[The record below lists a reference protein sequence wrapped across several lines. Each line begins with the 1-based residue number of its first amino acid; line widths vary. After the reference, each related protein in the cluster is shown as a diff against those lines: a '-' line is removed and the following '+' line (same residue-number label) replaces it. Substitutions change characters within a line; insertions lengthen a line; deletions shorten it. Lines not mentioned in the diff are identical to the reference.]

1 MVEETLAEYLKRVM
15 KQKNLKTADVV
26 QASGFSQSYIDRLLN
41 GTITNLKVETIA
53 ILARALDVDGV
64 ELFTAAYGKPQEH
77 KSVDLLAL
85 ADTISK
91 VILNPT
97 LVELVQTTAKLDSRH
112 QQALLDTARVM
123 VKSNKKSKK
132 NHN

>member
-1 MVEETLAEYLKRVM
+1 VEETLSEYLKRVM
-15 KQKNLKTADVV
+15 QQKNLKTADVV

-91 VILNPT
+91 VILNPV
-97 LVELVQTTAKLDSRH
+97 LAELIQNAAKLESRH
-112 QQALLDTARVM
+112 QQALLGTAREM
-123 VKSNKKSKK
+123 VKNHKNKKSHK
-132 NHN
+132 

>member
-1 MVEETLAEYLKRVM
+1 MEETLAEYLKRVM
-15 KQKNLKTADVV
+15 KQKNWKTADVV

-64 ELFTAAYGKPQEH
+64 ELFTAAYGKPQQH

-91 VILNPT
+91 VILNPV
-97 LVELVQTTAKLDSRH
+97 LAELIQNAAKLESRH
-112 QQALLDTARVM
+112 QQALLGTAREM
-123 VKSNKKSKK
+123 VKNNKNKK
-132 NHN
+132 NHK

>member
-1 MVEETLAEYLKRVM
+1 VEETLAQYLKRVM
-15 KQKNLKTADVV
+15 QQKNLKTADVV

-91 VILNPT
+91 VILNPV
-97 LVELVQTTAKLDSRH
+97 LAELIQNAAKLESRH
-112 QQALLDTARVM
+112 QQALLGTAREM
-123 VKSNKKSKK
+123 VKNHKNKK
-132 NHN
+132 NHK